1 MLLNICGCNAKAVL
15 LNMKCA
21 SKSTKSAAKY
31 DNVMLNTQGYY
42 QYALDN
48 TCDVGTSYKGKVWSE
63 GIG

>member
-1 MLLNICGCNAKAVL
+1 
-15 LNMKCA
+15 MKCA

-42 QYALDN
+42 QYALGN